1 MIQIINVNFYNYFFK
16 KNKKKGK
23 KINIKIYPLQNPFF
37 YFFLKIIMKKRSKS
51 ANPSKNKYYVGV
63 RPVRHGGN
71 KVIDQYW
78 EDHLQKEHVK
88 RVYFL

>member
-1 MIQIINVNFYNYFFK
+1 MKKIK
-16 KNKKKGK
+16 EKEKLKNK
-23 KINIKIYPLQNPFF
+23 NISVTNHFF

>member
-1 MIQIINVNFYNYFFK
+1 MEKLI
-16 KNKKKGK
+16 
-23 KINIKIYPLQNPFF
+23 IKIYPLHNLLFIFF
-37 YFFLKIIMKKRSKS
+37 TIFLKIIMKKRSKS